1 MRTTPPARLA
11 TQWHCWLLVHSFL
24 GFPGVGCFQFSIGI
38 TSLRGCLKSEAMKS
52 EKMFQITVFFCLCYS
67 HLQVSSLLLLSLY
80 WNPQQFAPDFSS
92 HCSIKH
98 RELSGAEWHGKS
110 ISYLKSLI
118 ELRTLEWLCLAEL
131 CLRGWAVQTCHST
144 GKRRGSILCR
154 DFETDQTNVFFFFFF
169 FSQPYFHLQDTSW
182 AIWHWHRLKVFF
194 HFCRLFVSVC
204 VAVAAHKIVCTSYSS
219 MYVHTFSWFCVNVK
233 SSKARAWKPELLNV
247 LLVIAWSFISRCQER
262 AALQG
267 KIGFWQTDL

>member
-67 HLQVSSLLLLSLY
+67 HLQVSSLLLLNLY

-154 DFETDQTNVFFFFFF
+154 DFETDQTNVFFFFFLLPTILSSAGHIVSHLTLTSTESI
-169 FSQPYFHLQDTSW
+169 FSFLQ
-182 AIWHWHRLKVFF
+182 V
-194 HFCRLFVSVC
+194 VC
-204 VAVAAHKIVCTSYSS
+204 VCLCRCGCSQNCLHIVQLYVCT
-219 MYVHTFSWFCVNVK
+219 HF
-233 SSKARAWKPELLNV
+233 
-247 LLVIAWSFISRCQER
+247 
-262 AALQG
+262 
-267 KIGFWQTDL
+267 